1 MKERII
7 SGTIIAAA
15 IVVLGLVGGYPLA
28 NVLLICSLIG
38 YYELMKACGVLK
50 LVRKRQEQFNMI
62 SVIGFA
68 STAALYFMLQVCAGM
83 YTGYDLVQKSDF
95 WTLCIVV
102 TFFMVSMAGYV
113 FAFPKYD
120 GNLIMISVFGFLYCP
135 VMLSFIYRAR
145 TMGRFGIFV
154 YALIFICSSVCDTCA
169 YAVGMLLGRHKM
181 APVLSPKK
189 TVEGAVGGVA
199 GSVLVCFLL
208 SLLMEYLYP
217 DIHLQLEFSVLGI
230 CGALISMIGDLAAS
244 AIKRNHNIKDYGK
257 LIPGHGGIM
266 DRFDSIIFT
275 APMIYFLAVL
285 LIGEI

>member
-62 SVIGFA
+62 SIIGFA
-68 STAALYFMLQVCAGM
+68 FTAALYFMLQVCAGM
-83 YTGYDLVQKSDF
+83 YTGPELVQKSDF

-102 TFFMVSMAGYV
+102 AFFMVSMAGYV
-113 FAFPKYD
+113 FAFPGYD

-135 VMLSFIYRAR
+135 VMLSFVYRAR

-189 TVEGAVGGVA
+189 TVEGAVGGAA

-208 SLLMEYLYP
+208 AMLMEYLYP

-230 CGALISMIGDLAAS
+230 CGALVSMVGDLAAS

>member
-15 IVVLGLVGGYPLA
+15 IIVLGLVGGYPLA

-83 YTGYDLVQKSDF
+83 YTGSELLQKSDF
-95 WTLCIVV
+95 WTLCIV
-102 TFFMVSMAGYV
+102 TAFFMISMAGYV
-113 FAFPKYD
+113 FAFPKYE
-120 GNLIMISVFGFLYCP
+120 GNQIMISVFGFLYCP
-135 VMLSFIYRAR
+135 VMLSFVYRAR

-169 YAVGMLLGRHKM
+169 YAVGMMLGRHKM

-208 SLLMEYLYP
+208 PLLMEYLYP
-217 DIHLQLEFSVLGI
+217 DIHLQLEFTVLGV